1 MFEFAL
7 RAPADSGPYPE
18 QGRVRPGWL
27 DDTAET
33 LAAPFAR
40 RLRARSVLAADII
53 SRVGR
58 EQPAC
63 AGLSLAGIGEAAA
76 ALRKLAR
83 RQGLDEPLAARAFAL
98 VRAAAERTLG
108 MQHRDCQLLGGWILL
123 NGMVAEMETGEGKT
137 LTATLPACTAA
148 LAGVPVHVITVNDYL
163 TGRDAE
169 AMAPVYH
176 ALGLTVGTVISGQGP
191 DDRRAAYACDVTYCT
206 DKELAFDYLR
216 DRLAAGQ
223 NGNRAQRHIERLAQQ
238 GSARRLT
245 MRGLF
250 YAIVDEADSVL
261 VDGARTPLVIANR
274 GEQSAQ
280 RATLEAAL
288 HVARSFAQGVHFSLN
303 PRERRVEILPAA
315 QAKLA
320 TSGENFQA
328 AVRGPRRGEALV
340 AQALAALHVYERD
353 KHYLVRDDRV
363 QIIDESTGRILPGRS
378 WEQGLHQMIE
388 AKEGCTITDEQS
400 AIARITYQRFFR
412 RYLRVAGMTG
422 TAREVSGELWS
433 VYRLP
438 VVRVP
443 TFRPLARRDL
453 GTRVV
458 ANAREKWQVVVERIR
473 ALHAEGRPVLIGT
486 RSVEASE
493 QLSAVL
499 NAAGLAHDLLNARQD
514 GHEAQIIARAGE

>member
-1 MFEFAL
+1 
-7 RAPADSGPYPE
+7 
-18 QGRVRPGWL
+18 
-27 DDTAET
+27 
-33 LAAPFAR
+33 
-40 RLRARSVLAADII
+40 
-53 SRVGR
+53 
-58 EQPAC
+58 
-63 AGLSLAGIGEAAA
+63 
-76 ALRKLAR
+76 
-83 RQGLDEPLAARAFAL
+83 
-98 VRAAAERTLG
+98 
-108 MQHRDCQLLGGWILL
+108 
-123 NGMVAEMETGEGKT
+123 
-137 LTATLPACTAA
+137 
-148 LAGVPVHVITVNDYL
+148 
-163 TGRDAE
+163 
-169 AMAPVYH
+169 
-176 ALGLTVGTVISGQGP
+176 VISGQRP

-223 NGNRAQRHIERLAQQ
+223 HGNRAQRHIERLAQQ

-288 HVARSFAQGVHFSLN
+288 HVARSFAHGVHFSLN
-303 PRERRVEILPAA
+303 PRERRVELLPAG

-412 RYLRVAGMTG
+412 RYLRLAGMTG

-443 TFRPLARRDL
+443 TSRPLARRDL
-453 GTRVV
+453 GTHVV
-458 ANAREKWQVVVERIR
+458 ANAREKWRAIAERTR

-499 NAAGLAHDLLNARQD
+499 NASGLAHDLLNARQD
-514 GHEAQIIARAGE
+514 GHEAQIIARAGERGRITVATNMAGRGTDVRLGAGVADVGGLHVIATELHEASRIDRQLHGRCGRQGDPGSFETLVALDDDLVRSFMGTAGRICVRILTRTGARRLNRIPLRWAQARAERYYASVRRELRETDDRLQDALAFAGRRE